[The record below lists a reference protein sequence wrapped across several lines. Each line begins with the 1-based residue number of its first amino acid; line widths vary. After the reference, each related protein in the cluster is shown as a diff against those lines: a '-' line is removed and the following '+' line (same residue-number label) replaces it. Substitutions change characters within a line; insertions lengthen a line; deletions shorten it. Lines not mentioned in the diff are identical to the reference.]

1 MDPLKE
7 LEEIANKGDRVN
19 FIPCVAWV
27 QRGVAKTNPDQ
38 VYPVSYLLG
47 LACFIFLV

>member
-27 QRGVAKTNPDQ
+27 QREVAKSNPDKVIEQ
-38 VYPVSYLLG
+38 TNKPNILSIKKL
-47 LACFIFLV
+47 